1 VEWQEIYSRLR
12 RDREDG
18 QAWGALDQRVRT
30 WARPELWGRGWHVVD
45 DVVADTCSAVVVGLE
60 GAHGGDTF
68 AGFVRGH
75 YLNARRR
82 ALREGHR
89 PEVSLAPGLDVPA
102 PAPETWPDEDELGA
116 LRRCLAVLPPRERD
130 AVRLRHF
137 EGRSSAEMG
146 SELGVTEG
154 NARRILC
161 LGMARLRRCLAGL
174 LPASSG
180 SRGAPARPQ
189 PAVATTGSTEL
200 PGRAGPEGQPDP
212 GRPGQPDEPDGR

>member
-1 VEWQEIYSRLR
+1 VEWHEIYSRLR

-18 QAWGALDQRVRT
+18 QAWVALEQGVRA

-60 GAHGGDTF
+60 GAHGGGTF

-89 PEVSLAPGLDVPA
+89 PEVSLVSGFDVPA
-102 PAPETWPDEDELGA
+102 PAPETWPDEEELSA
-116 LRRCLAVLPPRERD
+116 LRRCLAVLPLRERE
-130 AVRLRHF
+130 AVRLRYF
-137 EGRSSAEMG
+137 EGQSSAEMG
-146 SELGVTEG
+146 AALGVTEG

-161 LGMARLRRCLAGL
+161 LGMARLRRCLAEL
-174 LPASSG
+174 LPGPAGSG
-180 SRGAPARPQ
+180 GTTSPRP
-189 PAVATTGSTEL
+189 PAVATRSSTEP
-200 PGRAGPEGQPDP
+200 PGRAVPEGRSD
-212 GRPGQPDEPDGR
+212 PGQPGQTDEPAGR